1 MDTENMENSNPLQKY
16 YRQPIIYIKL
26 PSGGRYYPKDVFT
39 PTETGDIPILPMTV
53 KDELAF
59 KTPDAMINGQA
70 TVDVIKS
77 CVPNL
82 LDPWKMVNYDTD
94 AVLLA
99 IRIATYGETM
109 DISFRVPGTDEE
121 QSHSLNLPALLEDL
135 GKANIEDQTTTSKG
149 FKIEIQPL
157 DYRTLT
163 KIQIARF
170 EQQKM
175 YGTIDSSAMTEE
187 QKQTAFAKS
196 FETLNTVNFSLLV
209 DSIKSIT
216 TPEGNKVVDRA
227 QIIEFCNK
235 ADTKTITEIQE
246 KLSDLRLQAQ
256 IPPLKIKTTEDQI
269 KKGAPAS
276 FEVPVTYDN
285 SNFFG

>member
-1 MDTENMENSNPLQKY
+1 MTENMNPLEKY
-16 YRQPIIYIKL
+16 YRQPAIYIKL
-26 PSGGRYYPKDVFT
+26 PSKGKYYPAEVFT
-39 PTETGDIPILPMTV
+39 PTETGEIPVLPMTA

-82 LDPWKMVNYDTD
+82 KDPWKMVNYDTD
-94 AVLLA
+94 VVLLA
-99 IRIATYGETM
+99 IRIATYGENM
-109 DISFRVPGTDEE
+109 DIGFRVPVVNDE
-121 QSHSLNLPALLEDL
+121 QSHTLVLPELLEQL
-135 GKANIEDQTTTSKG
+135 GRIEIEDETTTSKG
-149 FKIEIQPL
+149 FKIQIQPL
-157 DYRTLT
+157 DYKTLT

-175 YGTIDSSAMTEE
+175 YGTIDSSSMTEE
-187 QKQTAFAKS
+187 EKQSAFGKS
-196 FETLNTVNFSLLV
+196 FATLNMVNFSLLV

-216 TPEGNKVVDRA
+216 TPGGDTVVDRA

-235 ADTKTITEIQE
+235 TDSRTINEIQD
-246 KLSDLRLQAQ
+246 KLSELRLQAQ
-256 IPPLKIKTTEDQI
+256 MAPLKIKSTEEQI

-276 FEVPVTYDN
+276 FEVPVTFDN

>member
-1 MDTENMENSNPLQKY
+1 MENTNPLQKY
-16 YRQPIIYIKL
+16 YRQPAIYIKL
-26 PSGGRYYPKDVFT
+26 PSGGRYYPKEVFT
-39 PTETGDIPILPMTV
+39 PTETGEIPILPMTV

-59 KTPDAMINGQA
+59 KTPDAMINGQS

-77 CVPNL
+77 CVPNM
-82 LDPWKMVNYDTD
+82 LDHWKMVNYDTD

-109 DISFRVPGTDEE
+109 DVNFRVPVTNEE
-121 QSHSLNLPALLEDL
+121 QSHTLNLPALLEDL
-135 GKANIEDQTTTSKG
+135 GRADIVDETMTSTK
-149 FKIEIQPL
+149 FKIEIEPL
-157 DYRTLT
+157 TYKSLT

-175 YGTIDSSAMTEE
+175 YGTIDNSTMTDEA
-187 QKQTAFAKS
+187 KQSAFAKS
-196 FETLNTVNFSLLV
+196 FETLNMVNFSLLV

-227 QIIEFCNK
+227 QIIEFCNN
-235 ADTKTITEIQE
+235 ADAKTVTEIQE
-246 KLSDLRLQAQ
+246 KLSDLRVQAQ
-256 IPPLKIKTTEDQI
+256 IPPLRIKTTEDQI
-269 KKGAPAS
+269 KKGAPTS
-276 FEVPVTYDN
+276 FEVPVTFDS

>member
-1 MDTENMENSNPLQKY
+1 MNPLEKY
-16 YRQPIIYIKL
+16 YRQPAIYIKL
-26 PSGGRYYPKDVFT
+26 PSKGKYYTKEVYT
-39 PTETGDIPILPMTV
+39 PTETGEIPVLPMTA

-82 LDPWKMVNYDTD
+82 KDPWKMVNYDTD
-94 AVLLA
+94 VVLLA
-99 IRIATYGETM
+99 IRIATYGENM
-109 DISFRVPGTDEE
+109 DIGFRVPVVNDE
-121 QSHSLNLPALLEDL
+121 QSHTLILPALLEQL
-135 GKANIEDQTTTSKG
+135 GRIEIEDETTTSKG
-149 FKIEIQPL
+149 FKIQIQPL
-157 DYRTLT
+157 DYKTLT

-175 YGTIDSSAMTEE
+175 YGTIDSSSMTEE
-187 QKQTAFAKS
+187 EKQSAFGKS
-196 FETLNTVNFSLLV
+196 FATLNMVNFSLLV

-216 TPEGNKVVDRA
+216 TPGGDTVVDRA

-235 ADTKTITEIQE
+235 TDSKTINEIQD
-246 KLSDLRLQAQ
+246 KLSELRLQAQ
-256 IPPLKIKTTEDQI
+256 MAPLKIKSTEEQI

-276 FEVPVTYDN
+276 FEVPVTFDN

>member
-1 MDTENMENSNPLQKY
+1 MENTNPLQKY
-16 YRQPIIYIKL
+16 YRQPAIYIKL
-26 PSGGRYYPKDVFT
+26 PSGGRYYSKEAFT
-39 PTETGDIPILPMTV
+39 PTETGEIPILPMTA

-109 DISFRVPGTDEE
+109 DVNFRLPVTEEE
-121 QSHSLNLPALLEDL
+121 QTHTINLPALLEDL
-135 GKANIEDQTTTSKG
+135 GRAQIEDETTTSKG
-149 FKIEIQPL
+149 FRVEIQPL
-157 DYRTLT
+157 NYKTLT

-175 YGTIDSSAMTEE
+175 YGTIDNSTMTDEA
-187 QKQTAFAKS
+187 KQSAFAKS
-196 FETLNTVNFSLLV
+196 FETLNMVNFSLLV
-209 DSIKSIT
+209 DSIKTIT
-216 TPEGNKVVDRA
+216 TPDGNTVLDRA
-227 QIIEFCNK
+227 HIIEFCNN
-235 ADTKTITEIQE
+235 ADAKTVTEIQD
-246 KLSDLRLQAQ
+246 KLSELRLQAQ
-256 IPPLKIKTTEDQI
+256 IPPLKMKATEDQI
-269 KKGAPAS
+269 KKGVPAS
-276 FEVPVTYDN
+276 YEVPITFDS
-285 SNFFG
+285 SNFFA

>member
-1 MDTENMENSNPLQKY
+1 MENTNPLQKY
-16 YRQPIIYIKL
+16 YRQPAIYIKL
-26 PSGGRYYPKDVFT
+26 PSGGRYYPKEVFT
-39 PTETGDIPILPMTV
+39 PTETGEIPILPMTV

-59 KTPDAMINGQA
+59 KTPDAMINGQS

-77 CVPNL
+77 CVPNM

-109 DISFRVPGTDEE
+109 DVNFRVPVTNEE
-121 QSHSLNLPALLEDL
+121 QSHTLNLPALLEDL
-135 GKANIEDQTTTSKG
+135 GRADIVDETMTSTK
-149 FKIEIQPL
+149 FKIEIEPL
-157 DYRTLT
+157 TYKSLT

-175 YGTIDSSAMTEE
+175 YGTIDNSTMTDEA
-187 QKQTAFAKS
+187 KQSAFAKS
-196 FETLNTVNFSLLV
+196 FETLNMVNFSLLV

-216 TPEGNKVVDRA
+216 TPEGNTVVDRA
-227 QIIEFCNK
+227 QIIEFCNN
-235 ADTKTITEIQE
+235 ADAKTVTEIQE
-246 KLSDLRLQAQ
+246 KLSDLRVQAQ
-256 IPPLKIKTTEDQI
+256 IPPLRIKATEDQI
-269 KKGAPAS
+269 KKGAPTS
-276 FEVPVTYDN
+276 FEVPVTFDS

>member
-1 MDTENMENSNPLQKY
+1 MENTNPLQKY
-16 YRQPIIYIKL
+16 YRQPAIYIKL
-26 PSGGRYYPKDVFT
+26 PSGGRYYPKEVFT
-39 PTETGDIPILPMTV
+39 PTETGEIPILPMTV

-59 KTPDAMINGQA
+59 KTPDAMINGQS

-77 CVPNL
+77 CVPNM

-109 DISFRVPGTDEE
+109 DVNFRVPVTNEE
-121 QSHSLNLPALLEDL
+121 QSHTLNLPALLEDL
-135 GKANIEDQTTTSKG
+135 GRADIVDETMTSTK
-149 FKIEIQPL
+149 FKIEIEPL
-157 DYRTLT
+157 TYKSLT

-175 YGTIDSSAMTEE
+175 YGTIDNSTMTDEA
-187 QKQTAFAKS
+187 KQSAFAKS
-196 FETLNTVNFSLLV
+196 FETLNMVNFSLLV

-227 QIIEFCNK
+227 QIIEFCNN
-235 ADTKTITEIQE
+235 ADAKTVTEIQE
-246 KLSDLRLQAQ
+246 KLSDLRVQAQ
-256 IPPLKIKTTEDQI
+256 IPPLRIKTTEDQI
-269 KKGAPAS
+269 KKGAPTS
-276 FEVPVTYDN
+276 FEVPVTFDS

>member
-1 MDTENMENSNPLQKY
+1 
-16 YRQPIIYIKL
+16 
-26 PSGGRYYPKDVFT
+26 
-39 PTETGDIPILPMTV
+39 MTV

-216 TPEGNKVVDRA
+216 TPEGNTVVDRA

>member
-1 MDTENMENSNPLQKY
+1 MTENTNPLGQY
-16 YRQPIIYIKL
+16 YRQPQIYIKL
-26 PSGGRYYPKDVFT
+26 PSGGRYYPKEVYT
-39 PTETGDIPILPMTV
+39 PTETGEIPILPMTA
-53 KDELAF
+53 KDEMAF
-59 KTPDAMINGQA
+59 KTPDAMINGQS

-109 DISFRVPGTDEE
+109 DITFRVPGTEE
-121 QSHSLNLPALLEDL
+121 DQQHSMNLPALLEDIGRL
-135 GKANIEDQTTTSKG
+135 TIADSTTTSKG
-149 FKIEIQPL
+149 FKVDIQPL
-157 DYRTLT
+157 DYKTLT

-175 YGTIDSSAMTEE
+175 YGTIDSSSMTEE

-196 FETLNTVNFSLLV
+196 FETLNMVNFSLLI

-216 TPEGNKVVDRA
+216 TPKGDTVSDRA
-227 QIIEFCNK
+227 QIIEFCDK

-246 KLSDLRLQAQ
+246 KLSELRLQAQ
-256 IPPLKIKTTEDQI
+256 IPPLKIKTTEEQI

-276 FEVPVTYDN
+276 FEVPVTFDN

>member
-1 MDTENMENSNPLQKY
+1 MENTNPLQKY
-16 YRQPIIYIKL
+16 YRQPAIYIKL
-26 PSGGRYYPKDVFT
+26 PSGGRYYPKEVFT
-39 PTETGDIPILPMTV
+39 PTETGEIPILPMTV

-59 KTPDAMINGQA
+59 KTPDAMINGQS

-77 CVPNL
+77 CVPNM

-109 DISFRVPGTDEE
+109 DVNFRVPVTNEE
-121 QSHSLNLPALLEDL
+121 QSHTLNLPALLEDL
-135 GKANIEDQTTTSKG
+135 GRAEIVDETMTSTK
-149 FKIEIQPL
+149 FKIEIEPL
-157 DYRTLT
+157 TYKSLT

-175 YGTIDSSAMTEE
+175 YGTIDNSTMTDEA
-187 QKQTAFAKS
+187 KQSAFAKS
-196 FETLNTVNFSLLV
+196 FETLNMVNFSLLV

-227 QIIEFCNK
+227 QIIEFCNN
-235 ADTKTITEIQE
+235 ADAKTVTEIQE
-246 KLSDLRLQAQ
+246 KLSDLRVQAQ
-256 IPPLKIKTTEDQI
+256 IPPLRIKSTEDQI
-269 KKGAPAS
+269 KKGAPTS
-276 FEVPVTYDN
+276 FEVPVTFDS

>member
-1 MDTENMENSNPLQKY
+1 MENTNPLQKY
-16 YRQPIIYIKL
+16 YRQPAIYIKL
-26 PSGGRYYPKDVFT
+26 PSGGRYYPKEVFT
-39 PTETGDIPILPMTV
+39 PTETGEIPILPMTV

-59 KTPDAMINGQA
+59 KTPDAMINGQS

-77 CVPNL
+77 CVPNM

-109 DISFRVPGTDEE
+109 DVNFRVPVTNEE
-121 QSHSLNLPALLEDL
+121 QSHTLNLPALLEDL
-135 GKANIEDQTTTSKG
+135 GRAEIVDETMTSTK
-149 FKIEIQPL
+149 FKIEIEPL
-157 DYRTLT
+157 TYKSLT

-175 YGTIDSSAMTEE
+175 YGTIDNSTMTDEA
-187 QKQTAFAKS
+187 KQSAFAKS
-196 FETLNTVNFSLLV
+196 FETLNMVNFSLLV

-227 QIIEFCNK
+227 QIIEFCNN
-235 ADTKTITEIQE
+235 ADAKTVTEIQE
-246 KLSDLRLQAQ
+246 KLSDLRVQAQ
-256 IPPLKIKTTEDQI
+256 IPPLRIKATEDQI
-269 KKGAPAS
+269 KKGAPTS
-276 FEVPVTYDN
+276 FEVPVTFDS

>member
-1 MDTENMENSNPLQKY
+1 MDTKNMENTNPLQKY
-16 YRQPIIYIKL
+16 YRQPAIYIKL
-26 PSGGRYYPKDVFT
+26 PSGGRYYPKEVFT
-39 PTETGDIPILPMTV
+39 PTETGEIPILPMTV

-59 KTPDAMINGQA
+59 KTPDAMINGQS

-77 CVPNL
+77 CVPNM

-109 DISFRVPGTDEE
+109 DVNFRVPVTNEE
-121 QSHSLNLPALLEDL
+121 QSHTLNLPALLEDL
-135 GKANIEDQTTTSKG
+135 GRADIVDETMTSTK
-149 FKIEIQPL
+149 FKIEIEPL
-157 DYRTLT
+157 TYKSLT

-175 YGTIDSSAMTEE
+175 YGTIDNSTMTDEA
-187 QKQTAFAKS
+187 KQSAFAKS
-196 FETLNTVNFSLLV
+196 FETLNMVNFSLLV

-216 TPEGNKVVDRA
+216 TPEGNTVVDRA
-227 QIIEFCNK
+227 QIIEFCNN
-235 ADTKTITEIQE
+235 ADAKTVTEIQE
-246 KLSDLRLQAQ
+246 KLSDLRVQAQ
-256 IPPLKIKTTEDQI
+256 IPPLRIKSTEDQI
-269 KKGAPAS
+269 KKGAPTS
-276 FEVPVTYDN
+276 FEVPVTFDS

>member
-1 MDTENMENSNPLQKY
+1 
-16 YRQPIIYIKL
+16 
-26 PSGGRYYPKDVFT
+26 
-39 PTETGDIPILPMTV
+39 
-53 KDELAF
+53 
-59 KTPDAMINGQA
+59 
-70 TVDVIKS
+70 VIKS

-109 DISFRVPGTDEE
+109 DITFRVPVTNEE
-121 QSHSLNLPALLEDL
+121 QSHTLNLPALLEDL
-135 GKANIEDQTTTSKG
+135 GRAKIEDETTTSKG
-149 FKIEIQPL
+149 FKVEIVPL
-157 DYRTLT
+157 DYKTLT

-187 QKQTAFAKS
+187 QKQQAFAKS

-216 TPEGNKVVDRA
+216 TPEGNTVVDRA

-246 KLSDLRLQAQ
+246 KLSDLRVQAQ
-256 IPPLKIKTTEDQI
+256 IPALKIKTTEEQI
-269 KKGAPAS
+269 KKGAPTS

>member
-1 MDTENMENSNPLQKY
+1 MDTKNMENSNPLQKY
-16 YRQPIIYIKL
+16 YRQPAIYIKL
-26 PSGGRYYPKDVFT
+26 PSGGRYYPREVFT

-216 TPEGNKVVDRA
+216 TPEGNTVIDRA

>member
-1 MDTENMENSNPLQKY
+1 MTENMNPLEKY
-16 YRQPIIYIKL
+16 YRQPAIYIKL
-26 PSGGRYYPKDVFT
+26 PSRGKYYTKEVYT
-39 PTETGDIPILPMTV
+39 PTETGEIPVLPMTA

-82 LDPWKMVNYDTD
+82 KDPWKMVNYDTD
-94 AVLLA
+94 VVLLA
-99 IRIATYGETM
+99 IRIATYGENM
-109 DISFRVPGTDEE
+109 DIGFRVPVVNDE
-121 QSHSLNLPALLEDL
+121 QSHTLILPELLEQL
-135 GKANIEDQTTTSKG
+135 GRIEIEDETTTSKG
-149 FKIEIQPL
+149 FKIQIQPL
-157 DYRTLT
+157 DYKTLT

-175 YGTIDSSAMTEE
+175 YGTIDSSSMTEE
-187 QKQTAFAKS
+187 EKQSAFGKS
-196 FETLNTVNFSLLV
+196 FATLNMVNFSLLV
-209 DSIKSIT
+209 DSIKAIT
-216 TPEGNKVVDRA
+216 TPGGDTVVDRA

-235 ADTKTITEIQE
+235 TDSKTINEIQD
-246 KLSDLRLQAQ
+246 KLSELRLQAQ
-256 IPPLKIKTTEDQI
+256 MAPLKIKSTEEQI

-276 FEVPVTYDN
+276 FEVPVTFDN

>member
-1 MDTENMENSNPLQKY
+1 MENSNPLQKY
-16 YRQPIIYIKL
+16 YRQPAIYIKL
-26 PSGGRYYPKDVFT
+26 PSGGRYYPKEVFT
-39 PTETGDIPILPMTV
+39 PTETGEIPILPMTV

-59 KTPDAMINGQA
+59 KTPDAMINGQS

-77 CVPNL
+77 CVPNM

-109 DISFRVPGTDEE
+109 DVNFRVPVTNEE
-121 QSHSLNLPALLEDL
+121 QSHTLNLPALLEDL
-135 GKANIEDQTTTSKG
+135 GRAEIMDETMTSTK
-149 FKIEIQPL
+149 FKIEIEPL
-157 DYRTLT
+157 TYKSLT

-175 YGTIDSSAMTEE
+175 YGTIDNSTMTDEA
-187 QKQTAFAKS
+187 KQSAFAKS
-196 FETLNTVNFSLLV
+196 FETLNMVNFSLLV

-227 QIIEFCNK
+227 QIIEFCNN
-235 ADTKTITEIQE
+235 ADAKTVIEIQE
-246 KLSDLRLQAQ
+246 KLSDLRVQAQ
-256 IPPLKIKTTEDQI
+256 IPPLRIKTTEDQI
-269 KKGAPAS
+269 KKGAPTS
-276 FEVPVTYDN
+276 FEVPVTFDS
-285 SNFFG
+285 SNFFA

>member
-1 MDTENMENSNPLQKY
+1 MENSNPLQKY
-16 YRQPIIYIKL
+16 YRQPAIYIKL
-26 PSGGRYYPKDVFT
+26 PSGGRYYPKEVFT
-39 PTETGDIPILPMTV
+39 PTETGEIPVLPMTV

-59 KTPDAMINGQA
+59 KTPDAMINGQS

-109 DISFRVPGTDEE
+109 DVNFRVPVTNEE
-121 QSHSLNLPALLEDL
+121 QSHTLNLPALLEDL
-135 GKANIEDQTTTSKG
+135 GRAQIVDETMTSTK
-149 FKIEIQPL
+149 FKIEIEPL
-157 DYRTLT
+157 TYKSLT

-175 YGTIDSSAMTEE
+175 YGTIDNSTMTDEA
-187 QKQTAFAKS
+187 KQSAFAKS
-196 FETLNTVNFSLLV
+196 FETLNMVNFSLLV

-227 QIIEFCNK
+227 QIIEFCNN
-235 ADTKTITEIQE
+235 ADAKTVAEIQE
-246 KLSDLRLQAQ
+246 KLSDLRVQAQ
-256 IPPLKIKTTEDQI
+256 IPPLRIKTTEDQI
-269 KKGAPAS
+269 KKGAPTS
-276 FEVPVTYDN
+276 FEVPVTFDS

>member
-1 MDTENMENSNPLQKY
+1 MDTKNMENTNPLQKY
-16 YRQPIIYIKL
+16 YRQPAIYIKL
-26 PSGGRYYPKDVFT
+26 PSGGRYYPKEVFT
-39 PTETGDIPILPMTV
+39 PTETGEIPILPMTV

-59 KTPDAMINGQA
+59 KTPDAMINGQS

-77 CVPNL
+77 CVPNM

-109 DISFRVPGTDEE
+109 DVNFRVPVTNEE
-121 QSHSLNLPALLEDL
+121 QSHTLNLPALLEDL
-135 GKANIEDQTTTSKG
+135 GRAEIVDETITSTK
-149 FKIEIQPL
+149 FKIEIEPL
-157 DYRTLT
+157 TYKSLT

-175 YGTIDSSAMTEE
+175 YGTIDNSTMTDEA
-187 QKQTAFAKS
+187 KQSAFAKS
-196 FETLNTVNFSLLV
+196 FETLNMVNFSLLV

-216 TPEGNKVVDRA
+216 TPEGNTVVDRA
-227 QIIEFCNK
+227 QIIEFCNN
-235 ADTKTITEIQE
+235 ADAKTVTEIQE
-246 KLSDLRLQAQ
+246 KLSDLRVQAQ
-256 IPPLKIKTTEDQI
+256 IPPLRIKATEDQI
-269 KKGAPAS
+269 KKGAPTS
-276 FEVPVTYDN
+276 FEVPVTFDS

>member
-1 MDTENMENSNPLQKY
+1 MDIKNMENSNPLQKY
-16 YRQPIIYIKL
+16 YRQPAIYIKL
-26 PSGGRYYPKDVFT
+26 PSGGRYYPKEAFT
-39 PTETGDIPILPMTV
+39 PTETGEIPILPMTV

-59 KTPDAMINGQA
+59 KTPDAMINGQS

-77 CVPNL
+77 CVPNM

-109 DISFRVPGTDEE
+109 DVTYRVPGINEE
-121 QSHSLNLPALLEDL
+121 GSHTVNLPAMLEDIGRAEIL
-135 GKANIEDQTTTSKG
+135 DETTTTTN
-149 FKIEIQPL
+149 FKIQIEPL
-157 DYRTLT
+157 SYKTLT

-175 YGTIDSSAMTEE
+175 YGTIDNSTMTDEA
-187 QKQTAFAKS
+187 KQSAFAKS
-196 FETLNTVNFSLLV
+196 FETLNMVNFSLLV
-209 DSIKSIT
+209 DSIKAIT
-216 TPEGNKVVDRA
+216 TPEGNTVVDRA
-227 QIIEFCNK
+227 QIIEFCNN
-235 ADTKTITEIQE
+235 ADAKTVTEIQE

-256 IPPLKIKTTEDQI
+256 IPPLRLKSTDEQI

-276 FEVPVTYDN
+276 FEVPVTFDS

>member
-1 MDTENMENSNPLQKY
+1 MDRKNMENTNPLQKY
-16 YRQPIIYIKL
+16 YRQPAIYIRL
-26 PSGGRYYPKDVFT
+26 PSGGRYYPKNVFT

-59 KTPDAMINGQA
+59 KTPDAMINGQS

-82 LDPWKMVNYDTD
+82 LDPWQMVNYDTD

-109 DISFRVPGTDEE
+109 DINYRVPGTDDE
-121 QSHSLNLPALLEDL
+121 QTHTINLPALLEDL
-135 GKANIEDQTTTSKG
+135 GKVEIKDETTTSKG
-149 FKIEIQPL
+149 FKVEMQPL
-157 DYRTLT
+157 SYKTLT

-175 YGTIDSSAMTEE
+175 YGTIDNSTMSDEA
-187 QKQTAFAKS
+187 KQSAFAKS
-196 FETLNTVNFSLLV
+196 FETLNMVNFSLLV

-216 TPEGNKVVDRA
+216 TPEGNTVVDRA
-227 QIIEFCNK
+227 QIIEFCNN
-235 ADTKTITEIQE
+235 ADATTVTEIQD
-246 KLSDLRLQAQ
+246 KLSELRVQAQ
-256 IPPLKIKTTEDQI
+256 IPLLRIKATEDQI
-269 KKGAPAS
+269 KKGAPTS
-276 FEVPVTYDN
+276 FEVPVTFDN

>member
-1 MDTENMENSNPLQKY
+1 MTENMNPLEKY
-16 YRQPIIYIKL
+16 YRQPAIYIKL
-26 PSGGRYYPKDVFT
+26 PSKGKYYPAEVFT
-39 PTETGDIPILPMTV
+39 PTETGEIPVLPMTA

-82 LDPWKMVNYDTD
+82 KDPWKMVNYDTD
-94 AVLLA
+94 VVLLA
-99 IRIATYGETM
+99 IRIATYGENM
-109 DISFRVPGTDEE
+109 DIGFRVPVVNDE
-121 QSHSLNLPALLEDL
+121 QSHTLVLPELLEQL
-135 GKANIEDQTTTSKG
+135 GRIEIEDETTTSKG
-149 FKIEIQPL
+149 FKIQIQPL
-157 DYRTLT
+157 DYKTLT

-175 YGTIDSSAMTEE
+175 YGTIDSSGMTEE
-187 QKQTAFAKS
+187 EKQSAFSKS
-196 FETLNTVNFSLLV
+196 FTTLNMVNFSLLV
-209 DSIKSIT
+209 DSIKAIT
-216 TPEGNKVVDRA
+216 TPGGDTVVDRA

-235 ADTKTITEIQE
+235 TDSKTINEIQD
-246 KLSDLRLQAQ
+246 KLSELRLQAQ
-256 IPPLKIKTTEDQI
+256 MAPLKIKSTEEQI

-276 FEVPVTYDN
+276 FEVPVTFDN

>member
-1 MDTENMENSNPLQKY
+1 MNPLEKY
-16 YRQPIIYIKL
+16 YRQPAIYIKL
-26 PSGGRYYPKDVFT
+26 PSKGKYYTKEVYT
-39 PTETGDIPILPMTV
+39 PTETGEIPVLPMTA

-82 LDPWKMVNYDTD
+82 KDPWKMVNYDTD
-94 AVLLA
+94 VVLLA
-99 IRIATYGETM
+99 IRIATYGENM
-109 DISFRVPGTDEE
+109 DIGFRVPVVNDE
-121 QSHSLNLPALLEDL
+121 QSHTLILPELLEQL
-135 GKANIEDQTTTSKG
+135 GRIEIEDETTTSKG
-149 FKIEIQPL
+149 FKIQIQPL
-157 DYRTLT
+157 NYKTLT

-175 YGTIDSSAMTEE
+175 YGTIDSSSMTEE
-187 QKQTAFAKS
+187 EKQSAFGKS
-196 FETLNTVNFSLLV
+196 FATLNMVNFSLLV
-209 DSIKSIT
+209 DSIKAIT
-216 TPEGNKVVDRA
+216 TPGGDTVIDRA

-235 ADTKTITEIQE
+235 TDSKTINEIQD
-246 KLSDLRLQAQ
+246 KLSELRLQAQ
-256 IPPLKIKTTEDQI
+256 MAPLKIKSTEEQI

-276 FEVPVTYDN
+276 FEVPVTFDN

>member
-1 MDTENMENSNPLQKY
+1 MENTNPLQKY
-16 YRQPIIYIKL
+16 YRQPAIYIKL
-26 PSGGRYYPKDVFT
+26 PSGGRYYPKEVFT
-39 PTETGDIPILPMTV
+39 PTETGEIPILPMTV

-59 KTPDAMINGQA
+59 KTPDAMINGQS

-109 DISFRVPGTDEE
+109 DVNFRVPVTNEE
-121 QSHSLNLPALLEDL
+121 QSHTLNLPALLEDL
-135 GKANIEDQTTTSKG
+135 GRAEIVDVTMTSTK
-149 FKIEIQPL
+149 FKIEIEPL
-157 DYRTLT
+157 TYKSLT

-175 YGTIDSSAMTEE
+175 YGTIDNSTMTDEA
-187 QKQTAFAKS
+187 KQSAFAKS
-196 FETLNTVNFSLLV
+196 FETLNMVNFSLLV

-227 QIIEFCNK
+227 QIIEFCNN
-235 ADTKTITEIQE
+235 ADAKTVTEIQE
-246 KLSDLRLQAQ
+246 KLSDLRVQAQ
-256 IPPLKIKTTEDQI
+256 IPPLRIKTTEDQI
-269 KKGAPAS
+269 KKGAPTS
-276 FEVPVTYDN
+276 FEVPVTFDS

>member
-1 MDTENMENSNPLQKY
+1 MDTKNMENTNPLQKY
-16 YRQPIIYIKL
+16 YRQPAIYIKL
-26 PSGGRYYPKDVFT
+26 PSGGRYYPKEVFT
-39 PTETGDIPILPMTV
+39 PTETGEIPILPMTV

-59 KTPDAMINGQA
+59 KTPDAMINGQS

-109 DISFRVPGTDEE
+109 DVNFRVPVTNEE
-121 QSHSLNLPALLEDL
+121 QSHTLNLPALLEDL
-135 GKANIEDQTTTSKG
+135 GRAEIVDETMTSTK
-149 FKIEIQPL
+149 FKIEIDPL
-157 DYRTLT
+157 TYKSLT

-175 YGTIDSSAMTEE
+175 YGTIDNSTMTDEA
-187 QKQTAFAKS
+187 KQSAFAKS
-196 FETLNTVNFSLLV
+196 FETLNMVNFSLLV

-216 TPEGNKVVDRA
+216 TPEGNTVVDRA
-227 QIIEFCNK
+227 QIIEFCNN
-235 ADTKTITEIQE
+235 ADAKTVTEIQE
-246 KLSDLRLQAQ
+246 KLSDLRVQAQ

-276 FEVPVTYDN
+276 FEVPVTFDS

>member
-1 MDTENMENSNPLQKY
+1 MTENMNPLEKY
-16 YRQPIIYIKL
+16 YRQPAIYIKL
-26 PSGGRYYPKDVFT
+26 PSKGKYYPAEVFT
-39 PTETGDIPILPMTV
+39 PTETGEIPVLPMTA

-82 LDPWKMVNYDTD
+82 KDPWKMVNYDTD
-94 AVLLA
+94 VVLLA
-99 IRIATYGETM
+99 IRIATYGENM
-109 DISFRVPGTDEE
+109 DIGFRVPVVNDE
-121 QSHSLNLPALLEDL
+121 QSHTLVLPELLEQL
-135 GKANIEDQTTTSKG
+135 GRIEIQDETTTSKG
-149 FKIEIQPL
+149 FKIQIQPL
-157 DYRTLT
+157 DYKTLT

-175 YGTIDSSAMTEE
+175 YGTIDSSSMTEE
-187 QKQTAFAKS
+187 EKQSAFGKS
-196 FETLNTVNFSLLV
+196 FATLNMVNFSLLV

-216 TPEGNKVVDRA
+216 TPGGDTVVDRA

-235 ADTKTITEIQE
+235 TDSKTINEIQD
-246 KLSDLRLQAQ
+246 KLSELRLQAQ
-256 IPPLKIKTTEDQI
+256 MAPLKIKSTEEQI

-276 FEVPVTYDN
+276 FEVPVTFDN

>member
-1 MDTENMENSNPLQKY
+1 MDTKNMENSNPLQKY
-16 YRQPIIYIKL
+16 YRQPAIYIKL

>member
-1 MDTENMENSNPLQKY
+1 MENTNPLQKY
-16 YRQPIIYIKL
+16 YRQPQIYIKL

-135 GKANIEDQTTTSKG
+135 AKAKIEDETTTSKG

-196 FETLNTVNFSLLV
+196 FETLNMVNFSLLV
-209 DSIKSIT
+209 DSIKSIS
-216 TPEGNKVVDRA
+216 TPEGNTVVDRA

>member
-1 MDTENMENSNPLQKY
+1 MTENTNPLGQY
-16 YRQPIIYIKL
+16 YRQPQIYIKL
-26 PSGGRYYPKDVFT
+26 PSGGRYYPKEVYT
-39 PTETGDIPILPMTV
+39 PTETGEIPILPMTA
-53 KDELAF
+53 KDEMAF
-59 KTPDAMINGQA
+59 KTPDAMINGQS

-109 DISFRVPGTDEE
+109 DITFRVPGTEE
-121 QSHSLNLPALLEDL
+121 DQQHSMNLPALLEDL
-135 GKANIEDQTTTSKG
+135 GKLKIADSTTTSKG
-149 FKIEIQPL
+149 FKVDIQPL
-157 DYRTLT
+157 DYKTLT

-175 YGTIDSSAMTEE
+175 YGTIDSSSMTEE

-196 FETLNTVNFSLLV
+196 FETLNMVNFSLLI

-216 TPEGNKVVDRA
+216 TPKGDTVSDRA
-227 QIIEFCNK
+227 QIIEFCDK

-246 KLSDLRLQAQ
+246 KLSGLRLQAQ
-256 IPPLKIKTTEDQI
+256 IPPLKIKTSEEQI

-276 FEVPVTYDN
+276 FEVPVTFDN

>member
-1 MDTENMENSNPLQKY
+1 MIENTNPLHKY
-16 YRQPIIYIKL
+16 YRQPSIYIKL
-26 PSGGRYYPKDVFT
+26 PSGGRYYPKEVYT
-39 PTETGDIPILPMTV
+39 PTETGEIPILPMTA
-53 KDELAF
+53 KDEMAF
-59 KTPDAMINGQA
+59 KTPDAMINGQS

-94 AVLLA
+94 AILLA

-109 DISFRVPGTDEE
+109 DITFRVPGTEE
-121 QSHSLNLPALLEDL
+121 DQQHSMNLPALLEDINRL
-135 GKANIEDQTTTSKG
+135 KIADYTTTSKG
-149 FKIEIQPL
+149 FKIDIQPL
-157 DYRTLT
+157 DYKTLT

-175 YGTIDSSAMTEE
+175 YGTIDSSSMTEE

-196 FETLNTVNFSLLV
+196 FETLNMVNFSLLV

-216 TPEGNKVVDRA
+216 TPKGDTVSDRA
-227 QIIEFCNK
+227 QIIEFCDK

-246 KLSDLRLQAQ
+246 KLSELRLQAQ
-256 IPPLKIKTTEDQI
+256 IPPLKIKTTEEQI

-276 FEVPVTYDN
+276 FEVPVTFDN